1 MKVQGLVLAAGKGT
15 RMRSQLPKVLH
26 PLCGKPM
33 VLWAVDAAREAGC
46 EVTVVV
52 GHEAERVEAALG
64 GTRTALQA
72 DQRGTGHA
80 VLCAAP
86 ALRREGVLVVLSG
99 DTPLVRADTLRA
111 LIQGHGDA
119 LCTVLTLPLGA
130 DEVPASAYG
139 RLVRDAAGHALR
151 VVEAANASEEELHVR
166 EANSGI
172 YAFDARWLLDEVLPY
187 LEPHPPKGEIYLTD
201 VVEAAARAGRLRA
214 VLHPD
219 ASELQGVNDRAQLS
233 DAERALRRRINTA
246 WMLQGVSMEDPA
258 TTIIEHGV
266 CLGQD
271 VTLGPGVV
279 LRGNTR
285 LEDGVSVGPYA
296 VLSDTL
302 VCAGAEIRAHT
313 VSERAEIGPE
323 SKVGPFSRLR
333 EGTHLE
339 AKVHI
344 GNFVE
349 TKKVRLRSG
358 AKANHLSYLGDAE
371 IGAAANIG
379 AGTITCN
386 YDGFAKHRTVIGDR
400 AFIGSNAALVAP
412 VRVGNDAIVGAGSV
426 ITRDVADNDLALTR
440 VSQTAVSGAAPDIRA
455 RNAARA
461 AELKKRGST

>member
-1 MKVQGLVLAAGKGT
+1 MNVQALVLAAGKGT

-33 VLWAVDAAREAGC
+33 VAWAVDAAREAGC
-46 EVTVVV
+46 AVTVVV
-52 GHEAERVEAALG
+52 GHEADRVRAALG
-64 GTRTALQA
+64 DAKTALQA

-86 ALRREGVLVVLSG
+86 ALAREGTLVVLSG
-99 DTPLVRADTLRA
+99 DTPMVRAETLRA
-111 LIQGHGDA
+111 LIAGHGDA
-119 LCTVLTLPLGA
+119 LCTVLTMPLGA

-139 RLVRDAAGHALR
+139 RLLRDAHGHALR
-151 VVEAANASEEELHVR
+151 VVEAANASEEERFVR

-201 VVEAAARAGRLRA
+201 AVEAAARAGRLRA
-214 VLHPD
+214 VCHPD
-219 ASELQGVNDRAQLS
+219 AGELQGVNDRAQLS
-233 DAERALRRRINTA
+233 AAERALRARINTG
-246 WMLQGVSMEDPA
+246 WMLRGVTMEDPA
-258 TTIIEHGV
+258 TTVVEHAV
-266 CLGQD
+266 TLGQD

-279 LRGNTR
+279 LRGQSR
-285 LEDGVSVGPYA
+285 VEDGVTVGPYC
-296 VLSDTL
+296 VLTDTI
-302 VCAGAEIRAHT
+302 VHAGAEIRAHT
-313 VSERAEIGPE
+313 VSEGAEIGAE
-323 SKVGPFSRLR
+323 AKVGPFSRLR

-339 AKVHI
+339 SRVHV

-349 TKKVRLRSG
+349 TKKARLRIG
-358 AKANHLSYLGDAE
+358 AKANHLSYLGDVE
-371 IGAAANIG
+371 VGAGANIG

-386 YDGFAKHRTVIGDR
+386 YDGFAKHRTEIGER

-412 VRVGNDAIVGAGSV
+412 VRVGAGAIVGAGSV
-426 ITRDVADNDLALTR
+426 ITRDVSENELAVARTP
-440 VSQTAVSGAAPDIRA
+440 QTAVPGAAEDIRA